1 MRSAWMRTAILAGII
16 VLSRTC
22 LARETPSDSLVI
34 TNSPDSAQA
43 AVPVAPLF
51 RSMPNRAF
59 GVGESLV
66 FDVAYKF
73 VRAGTATMFI
83 PDTQWVEGRPCY
95 HILSTTESSS
105 FFSTFYRVRDKV
117 ESIMDI
123 DGLFSWRFEKHLR
136 EGNYGSDRVLV
147 FDPVHN
153 RVFYKRDT
161 VAVPQYTQD
170 ILSAFYFVRT
180 LPLEVGKPIDL
191 DHCGDGKL
199 YPLRV
204 LVHGR
209 EKVDVPAGTFTCLV
223 IEPVLKGEGL
233 FQQKG
238 RLRIWVTDDERK
250 LPVLMKSEILIGT
263 IDVKLKKIR
272 SLAPGVR

>member
-1 MRSAWMRTAILAGII
+1 MLVGLTAFIQAC
-16 VLSRTC
+16 RAEEAPT
-22 LARETPSDSLVI
+22 DSLVV
-34 TNSPDSAQA
+34 TTGLVDSARA
-43 AVPVAPLF
+43 AVPSAIPAVPLF

-59 GVGESLV
+59 GVGENLV

-95 HILSTTESSS
+95 HILSTTETSS

-136 EGNYGSDRVLV
+136 EGKYWSDRVLV
-147 FDPVHN
+147 FDPAHN

-161 VAVPQYTQD
+161 VSVPLYTQD

-180 LPLEVGKPIDL
+180 LPLEIGKSIDL

-209 EKVDVPAGTFTCLV
+209 EKVDVPAGSFTCLV

-263 IDVKLKKIR
+263 IDVRLKKIH
-272 SLAPGVR
+272 SLAAGIR